1 MSISNINMLEDRES
15 THALVDRLD
24 LMVMKYDE
32 PVSVMYGRCL
42 DLVTLLSISYVLIFF
57 LSF

>member
-1 MSISNINMLEDRES
+1 MLEDRES